1 MKPDINLLLTEITF
15 KTSRSG
21 GSGGQNVNK
30 VSTKVELNFDV
41 INSQYLDEHQ
51 KEIIQVKLFNK
62 ITTEGILQII
72 SQVERSQLGNK
83 KMVISKF
90 KELIETSFKVQKK
103 RKETK
108 VPFALKEKR
117 LLAKKRKAEIKKMSL
132 LILFVAFENI
142 SNFFT
147 DFLNCLHTFS
157 NRTSCN
163 VVV

>member
-41 INSQYLDEHQ
+41 ANSQYLDENQ
-51 KEIIQVKLFNK
+51 REIIQSKLANK

-72 SQVERSQLGNK
+72 SQVERSQLANK
-83 KMVISKF
+83 KLVISKF
-90 KELIETSFKVQKK
+90 KEWMESSFKVQKK

-108 VPFALKEKR
+108 VPFAVKEKR
-117 LLAKKRKAEIKKMSL
+117 LLTKKRKAEIKKMRRL
-132 LILFVAFENI
+132 
-142 SNFFT
+142 
-147 DFLNCLHTFS
+147 DF
-157 NRTSCN
+157 
-163 VVV
+163 